1 MTMNKKNIFIYFLLA
16 LPLLLTSCLKDQEDL
31 FEDSAS
37 ARSTKYLSNVKN
49 VLTSAEYGWVLDYFP
64 DREQSYGGYAYTL
77 KFDEHNAEV
86 CFELANDVT
95 KSITSTYI
103 LNNEDGP
110 VLMFDTYND
119 YMHFFATPT
128 GSSSA
133 GGYEAY
139 DGDFIFIIMNIS
151 EDGNTITLKGNRS
164 GNIMYMH
171 KLTQSIAAYQTE
183 MKEFME
189 NLVFDQAVGV
199 VDGTTY
205 NMSIAATDRY
215 ITIEPVV
222 ADASE
227 GEETEEEVE
236 VEPIEAPFCF
246 NIDGFSFYQPVT
258 IGDKEVR
265 VFKYYEETASFVA
278 EEDNSVVFTALLTP
292 SIVTNNIGESIIVGN
307 GAATLNYTFNLAD
320 KFTYTTD
327 SDWITV
333 TSEGNN
339 VTIQL
344 AANTTGASRS
354 GIITIT
360 TELGTATITVMQL
373 PLHEIFLNSEAYVA
387 YSNISA
393 AARPY
398 FDACKALSDSE
409 GETISEMCFVNVGDP
424 YGYGIWFVSGNYAG
438 LMALDVEAVA
448 DKEIKF
454 TYAPARNYSNGT
466 WYYNYGYYELIDYLE
481 STTFKMSADNEDN
494 PSYFILTDSNDDT
507 KYFKLTIASVSNPFN
522 N

>member
-1 MTMNKKNIFIYFLLA
+1 MNKKNIFIYFLLA
-16 LPLLLTSCLKDQEDL
+16 LPFLLTSCLKDQEDL
-31 FEDSAS
+31 FDDSAT
-37 ARSTKYLSNVKN
+37 ARSTKYLNEAKK

-64 DREQSYGGYAYTL
+64 DRQQSYGGYAYTL
-77 KFDEHNAEV
+77 KFDDENVQA

-95 KSITSTYI
+95 QTLTSTYI
-103 LNNEDGP
+103 LNNESGP
-110 VLMFDTYND
+110 VLMFDTYNE
-119 YMHFFATPT
+119 YLHYFSTPT
-128 GSSSA
+128 GSSGA

-139 DGDFIFIIMNIS
+139 DGDFLLMIMDIS
-151 EDGNTITLKGNRS
+151 EDGNTIKLKGVRS

-171 KLTQSIAAYQTE
+171 KLNKSITDYQTE
-183 MKEFME
+183 MKVFKE

-199 VDGTTY
+199 VDGITY
-205 NMSIAATDRY
+205 NMGIAASDRY

-222 ADASE
+222 ENAPE
-227 GEETEEEVE
+227 GEETEDDVVIEA
-236 VEPIEAPFCF
+236 IEAPFCF
-246 NIDGFSFYQPVT
+246 NSDGFSFYEPVT

-265 VFKYYEETASFVA
+265 VFKYNAEEGSFVA

-292 SIVTNNIGESIIVGN
+292 SIVTNNIGENIIVGN
-307 GAATLNYTFNLAD
+307 GAVTLNYSFNLAD
-320 KFTYTTD
+320 KFTYTSD
-327 SDWITV
+327 SDWITIAV
-333 TSEGNN
+333 DGNH
-339 VTIQL
+339 VTIQV

-354 GIITIT
+354 GHITVT
-360 TELGTATITVMQL
+360 TELGSATITVTQL

-409 GETISEMCFVNVGDP
+409 GETISEMCFVNIGDP

-438 LMALDVEAVA
+438 MMALDVVAVA

-454 TYAPARNYSNGT
+454 TYVPERNYSNGS
-466 WYYNYGYYELIDYLE
+466 WYYNNGYYVLVDYLE
-481 STTFKMSADNEDN
+481 STTFKMSADDEDN
-494 PSYFILTDSNDDT
+494 PSYFILTDSKDDT
-507 KYFKLTIASVSNPFN
+507 KYFKLTIAPVSNPFN